1 MPRAED
7 QQVFFQI
14 FGTIIHIAEEQ
25 LYLSTTA
32 SCSPRHHGLRIFPSP
47 TTTLGKNI
55 ENQ

>member
-14 FGTIIHIAEEQ
+14 FGTIIHIAEEH

-47 TTTLGKNI
+47 TTTLGKRI